1 MNPEPKQTPGIT
13 DRESP
18 YPRESDVPQAII
30 TLRHEH
36 RYFESILKV
45 LDQQAA
51 AAAEGDCDF
60 PLLQDIVQYL
70 ISYPDAYHHPR
81 EDRVFERLLQID
93 PASRNAVQGLIHGHT
108 AMYRETKRLRDA
120 VERALDGQDA
130 DIDRLRVLLER
141 YTESYRAHMKTED
154 EVVFPLA
161 MEIFTPED
169 WEQAG
174 RRYRQDQD
182 PLFGPVVK
190 QKYQRLAEGLYTR
203 AELVRRRF
211 AVAEVI
217 GIESTIEG
225 MATLSAAAWD
235 VGRVVSERTR
245 DSIRDNL
252 ASVKER
258 VTSGDSKDLVKLPVD
273 ILRNNWAQL
282 DSGLR
287 EIGEILGQAGEDI
300 RKPYSTRMESL
311 KGLLRRD
318 WDE

>member
-1 MNPEPKQTPGIT
+1 MKTEQEKDFGNEGQVSRQASHSDAPQTI
-13 DRESP
+13 
-18 YPRESDVPQAII
+18 V

-45 LDQQAA
+45 LDQQAENA
-51 AAAEGDCDF
+51 ATGECDF
-60 PLLQDIVQYL
+60 ALLQDIVQYL

-81 EDRVFERLLQID
+81 EDRVFERLLEID
-93 PASRNAVQGLIHGHT
+93 PKSQNAVQSLIDGHK
-108 AMYRETKRLRDA
+108 AMYRETKRLSAA
-120 VERALDGQDA
+120 VERALNGQAVDV
-130 DIDRLRVLLER
+130 DRLQTLITR
-141 YTESYRAHMKTED
+141 YTEAYRAHMKTENKI
-154 EVVFPLA
+154 VFPLA
-161 MEIFTPED
+161 IAKVSPED
-169 WEQAG
+169 WDEVGKAA
-174 RRYRQDQD
+174 RQDLD
-182 PLFGPVVK
+182 PLFGPIVN
-190 QKYQRLAEGLYTR
+190 QKYQRLAEDLYGR

-211 AVAEVI
+211 AVAEIV

-225 MATLSAAAWD
+225 VATLSAAAWD

-245 DSIRDNL
+245 NSFRDNL
-252 ASVKER
+252 VSVKER
-258 VTSGDSKDLVKLPVD
+258 VTSGNPTDLVKLPVD
-273 ILRNNWAQL
+273 IFRNNWAQL

>member
-1 MNPEPKQTPGIT
+1 
-13 DRESP
+13 
-18 YPRESDVPQAII
+18 
-30 TLRHEH
+30 
-36 RYFESILKV
+36 
-45 LDQQAA
+45 
-51 AAAEGDCDF
+51 
-60 PLLQDIVQYL
+60 
-70 ISYPDAYHHPR
+70 
-81 EDRVFERLLQID
+81 
-93 PASRNAVQGLIHGHT
+93 
-108 AMYRETKRLRDA
+108 
-120 VERALDGQDA
+120 
-130 DIDRLRVLLER
+130 
-141 YTESYRAHMKTED
+141 MKTEH